1 MPLNM
6 ASLPLDFTNL
16 CDISFSQLKLNAQ
29 LAPFHLFW
37 MVRREITW

>member
-29 LAPFHLFW
+29 LSPFPVSL
-37 MVRREITW
+37 VLDGS